1 VERLMKAETKN
12 YRIYGRAPRHG
23 SFKAMDMHAMV
34 QVSRVSKA
42 TTYWDRTE
50 AQAKKLKTMVNE
62 LNAEKTGWLYELREV
77 KDK

>member
-1 VERLMKAETKN
+1 VERLMNTEMKN

-23 SFKAMDMHAMV
+23 SFKVMDMHSMI

-42 TTYWDRTE
+42 TTYWGRTE
-50 AQAKKLKTMVNE
+50 AQAKKLQAWVDE
-62 LNAEKTGWLYELREV
+62 LNAEKTGWFYELREV

>member
-1 VERLMKAETKN
+1 MRTPRKS

-23 SFKAMDMHAMV
+23 SFKAMDMHNMIQAP
-34 QVSRVSKA
+34 RLSKA
-42 TTYWDRTE
+42 TTYYDRTE
-50 AQAKKLKTMVNE
+50 AEAKKLKAWVDE

>member
-1 VERLMKAETKN
+1 MNDEMKS

-23 SFKAMDMHAMV
+23 SFKAMDMHSMV

-42 TTYWDRTE
+42 TTYWDRSE
-50 AQAKKLKTMVNE
+50 AQAKKLKAMVTE
-62 LNAEKTGWLYELREV
+62 LNAEKTGWFYELREV